1 MKATDIIGR
10 HLVQD
15 NLFTSDKDIFISKSP
30 YSAFENKESDE
41 LVFKGRTDFVNPEL
55 IAMQVQK
62 GYLRIKDE
70 DTTDLSILLALDELE
85 FASSRMI
92 TIYLNLTG
100 IDIHQ
105 RKVQDRLTYMSR
117 LKVLSSY
124 EFVSK
129 DKNGVQKRSH
139 SSIYFLDA
147 ASIILL
153 RSQDIWT
160 SFKLETALKSKKGIK
175 EVLARNQLM
184 LKYVQ
189 DIKNINYTT
198 NNPIYKLPSS
208 EVYRPNLQI
217 VFDHEGKN
225 QHLFF
230 EVARTFEGWEKK
242 IIGKLERAKLF
253 IENFETSNS
262 IPQAPIIVIIAE
274 NDQHSFD
281 IMKLII
287 SLNLTPENYN
297 YIFTTDGRTLTSQID
312 NSIFRFVVSDNKA
325 SIRTLNMT
333 LFQRLVS

>member
-1 MKATDIIGR
+1 MKISDIIGR

-15 NLFTSDKDIFISKSP
+15 NLFTSDKNIFVSKSP
-30 YSAFENKESDE
+30 YSAFENKESEE
-41 LVFKGRTDFVNPEL
+41 LIFKGRTDFVNPEL

-62 GYLRIKDE
+62 GYLKIKDE
-70 DTTDLSILLALDELE
+70 ETIDLSILIALDELE

-105 RKVQDRLTYMSR
+105 RKIQNRLTYMSR

-124 EFVSK
+124 EFASK
-129 DKNGVQKRSH
+129 DKNGVQRRSH

-160 SFKLETALKSKKGIK
+160 TFKLETALKSKKGIK
-175 EVLARNQLM
+175 EVLARNQLV
-184 LKYVQ
+184 LKYLQ
-189 DIKNINYTT
+189 EINNIKYTT
-198 NNPIYKLPSS
+198 NNPIYKLHNGL
-208 EVYRPNLQI
+208 VYRPHVQI
-217 VFDHEGKN
+217 VFEHEDKN
-225 QHLFF
+225 QHIFF
-230 EVARTFEGWEKK
+230 EVARSFEGWQKK
-242 IIGKLERAKLF
+242 IISKLEKAKLF
-253 IENFETSNS
+253 IESYEPSNS
-262 IPQAPIIVIIAE
+262 IPQTPIIVIIAE

-287 SLNLTPENYN
+287 SLDLIPENYN
-297 YIFTTDGRTLTSQID
+297 YIFTTDGRTITNQID

-333 LFQRLVS
+333 LFQRVGQ